1 VPTYLLLEKIKYKA
15 AIAGIDVIFTEE
27 AYTSQASFCDRDPLP
42 EYVAGVKHEFSGTRK
57 HRGLYVSKDGFA
69 VNADV
74 NGSLNIGRKVIP
86 EFLGIGDRSLAAS
99 PVVINPLK
107 A

>member
-1 VPTYLLLEKIKYKA
+1 VYLLLEKIKYKA

-27 AYTSQASFCDRDPLP
+27 VYTSQVSFYDRDPLS

-57 HRGLYVSKDGFA
+57 YRGLYVSNDCFA

-74 NGSLNIGRKVIP
+74 NASLNIGRKVIP
-86 EFLGIGDRSLAAS
+86 EFLGIGDRSLAAR